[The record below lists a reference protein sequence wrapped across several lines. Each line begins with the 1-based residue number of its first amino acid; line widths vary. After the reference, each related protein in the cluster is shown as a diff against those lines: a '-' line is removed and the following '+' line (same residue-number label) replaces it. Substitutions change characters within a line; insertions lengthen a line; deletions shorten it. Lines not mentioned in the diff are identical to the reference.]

1 MSPDAIRVFA
11 ALGDSILTDD
21 YPGRGRGAAALLHH
35 NHPDFPAWAGR
46 DLSTASPGCAFAC
59 HAVDGGTTH
68 DVLEVQLPALA
79 AGPPPDLVI
88 LAVGGNDFLGMFGLP
103 APAAGGAV
111 TEALARLD
119 TILARIREIA
129 PRARLLVGTIYD
141 PSDETGNLGMVSV
154 ADWPP
159 GPACLAA
166 LNAGIVAATRRA
178 GATLVDLHAR
188 FLGHGRRAGSVD
200 GSPPG
205 PVDGAVW
212 YCRAIE
218 PNRRGAHEVRV
229 AFWEALTAR
238 PASPR

>member
-1 MSPDAIRVFA
+1 MTAAAIRRYV
-11 ALGDSILTDD
+11 ALGDSISTDD
-21 YPGRGRGAAALLHH
+21 YPGPDRGGAALLHR

-46 DLSTASPGCAFAC
+46 DLVTRFPGCVLGC

-79 AGPPPDLVI
+79 EGSPPDLI
-88 LAVGGNDFLGMFGLP
+88 TLTVGGNDFLGMFGMP
-103 APAAGGAV
+103 EAEARRAV
-111 TEALARLD
+111 TATLARLD
-119 TILARIREIA
+119 EILGRIQTIA
-129 PRARLLVGTIYD
+129 PRAIVGLGTIYD
-141 PSDETGNLGMVSV
+141 PSDETGDLGSVSV

-178 GATLVDLHAR
+178 GATLVDIHAR

-205 PVDGAVW
+205 PVDGDVW

-218 PNRRGAHEVRV
+218 PNRRGAHEVR
-229 AFWEALTAR
+229 ALFWDSLGL
-238 PASPR
+238 PR